1 VRRLL
6 RRSDEDRTSPEEA
19 QAEERPGESRLGKLL
34 VLIAVGAYAVA
45 FVLENHK
52 QVKVHFVFSAARVS
66 LIWLILLSLALGLL
80 GGRLLP
86 RLYRRRRRR
95 H

>member
-1 VRRLL
+1 MRFL
-6 RRSDEDRTSPEEA
+6 RRSDQESVAPEEG
-19 QAEERPGESRLGKLL
+19 QVEERPGESRLGKLL
-34 VLIAVGAYAVA
+34 VLIAIAAYAVA

-52 QVKVHFVFSAARVS
+52 QVKVHFVFATARVS
-66 LIWLILLSLALGLL
+66 LIWVILLSLALGLI

-86 RLYRRRRRR
+86 RLYWRRRRR

>member
-1 VRRLL
+1 MRLL
-6 RRSDEDRTSPEEA
+6 RRSDEEPASPEEA
-19 QAEERPGESRLGKLL
+19 RAEEPPRESRLGKLL
-34 VLIAVGAYAVA
+34 ILIAIAAYAVA

-52 QVKVHFVFSAARVS
+52 QVQVHFVFATARVS
-66 LIWLILLSLALGLL
+66 LIWLILLSLALGLI

-95 H
+95 Q

>member
-1 VRRLL
+1 MRFL
-6 RRSDEDRTSPEEA
+6 RRPDEEPVAPEEG
-19 QAEERPGESRLGKLL
+19 QVEERPGESRLGKLL
-34 VLIAVGAYAVA
+34 VLIAIAAYAVA

-52 QVKVHFVFSAARVS
+52 QVKVRFVFASARVS
-66 LIWLILLSLALGLL
+66 LIWVILLSLALGLI

-86 RLYRRRRRR
+86 RLYGRRRRR

>member
-34 VLIAVGAYAVA
+34 VLIALAAYAVA
-45 FVLENHK
+45 FVLENHR

-66 LIWLILLSLALGLL
+66 LIWLILLSLALGLV